1 MITGQDWASY
11 QPASPSTSG
20 LDFALIKATE
30 GTSYTNP
37 RMASQ
42 AATARAAGLVTGFY
56 HFLLPGNVQAQA
68 EYFVRQAASVEYD
81 LLVCDWESSAHG
93 SPSCAEKDQFLKA
106 VQKLRGS
113 NHRVLLYCNRDFW
126 TNRDTTSFAA
136 DGLWIAEYNGKP
148 GKPSIKA
155 PWVIHQYT
163 SAPVDTNV
171 AAFGSRAELRAWARA
186 GAGDDGQEHEAAK
199 PPAKPKPAPAP
210 KPAAST
216 YRVRAGDTLS
226 GIAVRFGTTVSKL
239 AALNGI
245 KDADR
250 ISVGQVLKLT
260 GSAPAAKSTTYRVRA
275 GDTLSGIAAAHGT
288 TVAKL
293 AKANNLKNPDVIR
306 VGQTLKIVK

>member
-11 QPASPSTSG
+11 QPASPSTKDI
-20 LDFALIKATE
+20 DFAIIKASE

-37 RMASQ
+37 RMNGQ
-42 AATARAAGLVTGFY
+42 AATARSAGLIVGFY

-68 EYFVRQAASVEYD
+68 EYFVKQAASVEYD
-81 LLVCDWESSAHG
+81 LLVCDWESSTAG
-93 SPSCAEKDQFLKA
+93 SPTCAEKDAFLRA

-126 TNRDTTSFAA
+126 LNRDTTSFAA
-136 DGLWIAEYNGKP
+136 DGLWIAEYNGRP
-148 GKPSIKA
+148 GTPSIKA

-163 SAPVDTNV
+163 SSPVDTNV
-171 AAFGSRAELRAWARA
+171 ANFATRAELRAWARK
-186 GAGDDGQEHEAAK
+186 GDGGDGQEHEAE
-199 PPAKPKPAPAP
+199 PKPAPAP
-210 KPAAST
+210 KPKPAAKATT

-226 GIAVRFGTTVSKL
+226 GIAAKYGTTVSKL

-245 KDADR
+245 KDVDR
-250 ISVGQVLKLT
+250 IGVGQVLKLT
-260 GSAPAAKSTTYRVRA
+260 GSPAAKPSTYKVRA

-293 AKANNLKNPDVIR
+293 AKANGIKNVNLIR

>member
-1 MITGQDWASY
+1 MIKGQDWASY

-30 GTSYTNP
+30 GTTYTNP
-37 RMASQ
+37 RMNGQ

-68 EYFVRQAASVEYD
+68 EYFVRQAASQEYD

-93 SPSCAEKDQFLKA
+93 SPSCAEKDAFLKA

-126 TNRDTTSFAA
+126 VNRDTTSFAA
-136 DGLWIAEYNGKP
+136 DGLWIAEYNGRP

-163 SAPVDTNV
+163 SSPVDTNV
-171 AAFGSRAELRAWARA
+171 ANFGSRAELRAWARK
-186 GAGDDGQEHEAAK
+186 GDGDDGQEHEAAK
-199 PPAKPKPAPAP
+199 PPAKPKPAPAA
-210 KPAAST
+210 KPST

-226 GIAVRFGTTVSKL
+226 GIASKHGTTVAKL

-245 KDADR
+245 ANPNVIR
-250 ISVGQVLKLT
+250 VGQVLKLT
-260 GSAPAAKSTTYRVRA
+260 GSPAAKSTTYRVRA

-293 AKANNLKNPDVIR
+293 AKANGIKNPDVIR

>member
-1 MITGQDWASY
+1 MSGDHMITGQDWASY

-20 LDFALIKATE
+20 LSFAIIKATE

-37 RMASQ
+37 RMNGQ
-42 AATARAAGLVTGFY
+42 AATARAAGLVVGFY

-68 EYFVRQAASVEYD
+68 EYFVKQAVSVEYD
-81 LLVCDWESSAHG
+81 LLVCDWESSTHG
-93 SPSCAEKDQFLKA
+93 SPTCAEKDQFLKA

-136 DGLWIAEYNGKP
+136 DGLWIAEYNGSP

-163 SAPVDTNV
+163 STPVDTNV
-171 AAFGSRAELRAWARA
+171 GNWASRAELRAWARK
-186 GAGDDGQEHEAAK
+186 GAADDDGQEHEAAK
-199 PPAKPKPAPAP
+199 PAPAP
-210 KPAAST
+210 KPAT

-226 GIAVRFGTTVSKL
+226 GIASKYGTTVSKL

-245 KDADR
+245 KDVDR
-250 ISVGQVLKLT
+250 IGVGQVLKLT
-260 GSAPAAKSTTYRVRA
+260 GSPAAKPSTYKVRS

-293 AKANNLKNPDVIR
+293 AALNGIKNPDVIR

>member
-11 QPASPSTSG
+11 QPASPSTAG

-30 GTSYTNP
+30 GTSYVNP
-37 RMASQ
+37 RMGSQ
-42 AATARAAGLVTGFY
+42 AATARGAGLVTGFY

-68 EYFVRQAASVEYD
+68 EYFVKQAASQEYD
-81 LLVCDWESSAHG
+81 LLVCDWESSTHG

-148 GKPSIKA
+148 GRPSIKA

-163 SAPVDTNV
+163 STPVDTNV
-171 AAFGSRAELRAWARA
+171 ADFASRAAMRAWARK
-186 GAGDDGQEHEAAK
+186 GAAADGQEHEAAK
-199 PPAKPKPAPAP
+199 PPAKP
-210 KPAAST
+210 ST
-216 YRVRAGDTLS
+216 YKVRSGDSLS
-226 GIAVRFGTTVSKL
+226 GIAARFGTTVSKL
-239 AALNGI
+239 AALN
-245 KDADR
+245 KLADPDR
-250 ISVGQVLKLT
+250 IAVGQVLKLT
-260 GSAPAAKSTTYRVRA
+260 GSAPAPKPKPAATYRVRA

-293 AKANNLKNPDVIR
+293 AKANGIKNPDVIR